1 MTGVRVTQ
9 IADVLNSEDIKIYF
23 SNSQH
28 AGGKIVKIYF
38 PLLNNDAVIFFH
50 NPEGKNQ

>member
-1 MTGVRVTQ
+1 MAGVRVTQ
-9 IADVLNSEDIKIYF
+9 IPDVLDIEDIKIYF